1 MQLVATARPRGR
13 AEVVEALMR
22 SARKLI
28 AERGPAVALRD
39 IADDAGVNF
48 GLIYQYVGTK
58 EQLVAEVYAQ
68 ATEAA
73 AERLTQ
79 AQHIDEAL
87 ALLMS
92 LGDGTTAR
100 LIGWAA
106 LDSTQ
111 NDDAFRD
118 SPALN
123 VLADFVVADAE
134 ASGVDMS
141 IEDARVF
148 AAFAMVISLGWRL
161 FAGTA
166 LFAAGLDG
174 RRPAKYDDHVR
185 TYLDR
190 LADAVTHQPIDASA
204 AAKESRKRRFTRRG
218 TRG

>member
-1 MQLVATARPRGR
+1 MQ
-13 AEVVEALMR
+13 
-22 SARKLI
+22 SARRLI

-48 GLIYQYVGTK
+48 GLIYQYLGTK
-58 EQLVAEVYAQ
+58 EQVVAEVYAH

-73 AERLTQ
+73 AERLAQ
-79 AQHIDEAL
+79 AEHIDEAL
-87 ALLMS
+87 GLLMS

-106 LDSTQ
+106 LDNTQ
-111 NDDAFRD
+111 TDDAFRD

-123 VLADFVVADAE
+123 VLADFVLADAK
-134 ASGVDMS
+134 ANAVDMS

-166 LFAAGLDG
+166 LYAAGLDG
-174 RRPAKYDDHVR
+174 RRPANYDAHVR

-190 LADAVTHQPIDASA
+190 LAQAVTTEPPDS
-204 AAKESRKRRFTRRG
+204 TRRP
-218 TRG
+218 